1 MGTYRPSSSTCSNC
15 HEDETYIELFE
26 EWAAETKARIEK
38 LKELRVELEAE
49 LADADTAKRD
59 TTEVWKTYSQALR
72 NLKFVRH
79 DGTNGVHNNEYAMA
93 ILETVEADFKKAF
106 ALLDSVW

>member
-1 MGTYRPSSSTCSNC
+1 
-15 HEDETYIELFE
+15 
-26 EWAAETKARIEK
+26 
-38 LKELRVELEAE
+38 
-49 LADADTAKRD
+49 
-59 TTEVWKTYSQALR
+59 LR